1 MKMSRRITMK
11 KIVLILL
18 LMVILMTLSAC
29 NEVVDTTTET
39 VRVTV
44 EDAEFKEG
52 ETHYHIINGIMTPVV
67 DLDTYKIV
75 VSYKGRQYKFDG
87 KEVYNKYF
95 EMVGKEVEANLVT
108 DTYEDGT
115 VVSYIDSLK

>member
-1 MKMSRRITMK
+1 MK
-11 KIVLILL
+11 KIALILL
-18 LMVILMTLSAC
+18 LMAILMTLSAC
-29 NEVVDTTTET
+29 NKVVDTTTET
-39 VRVTV
+39 VKVTV
-44 EDAEFKEG
+44 DDAKFKKG
-52 ETHYHIINGIMTPVV
+52 ETHYYIINGIMIPVN

-75 VSYKGRQYKFDG
+75 VSYKGRQYKFNG

-95 EMVGKEVEANLVT
+95 EMVGKEIEANLVT

>member
-1 MKMSRRITMK
+1 MK

-29 NEVVDTTTET
+29 NDVVDTTTET
-39 VRVTV
+39 VMATV

-87 KEVYNKYF
+87 REVYNKYF
-95 EMVGKEVEANLVT
+95 EMVGSTVKATLVT
-108 DTYEDGT
+108 YEYDDGT
-115 VVSYIDSLK
+115 TSTEITELH